1 MAGVARLEDRVL
13 FLLPEL
19 LVFYILD
26 THEMSWICVPQDGIA
41 SPEDVDRAVV
51 EGLGM
56 RYSFMGVF
64 ETMHINADGME
75 DYCKR

>member
-1 MAGVARLEDRVL
+1 MPVLARSIIYYSRWRSPHVCL
-13 FLLPEL
+13 
-19 LVFYILD
+19 I
-26 THEMSWICVPQDGIA
+26 QDGIA
-41 SPEDVDRAVV
+41 SPEDVDKAVV

-75 DYCKR
+75 DYCKRYVESSDD